1 MLILY
6 PWQGNHKLL
15 LSHYQPRP
23 SILRMIRSAHWT
35 VLAIKD
41 CVLGLGRDSC
51 RYSGF
56 FNALRRECPRPWP
69 RLEIVS
75 RSVVKLCSASLHLIG
90 ASLGRI
96 GFCGCGGG

>member
-51 RYSGF
+51 RSSGF
-56 FNALRRECPRPWP
+56 FQVPCDRNARDNGQA
-69 RLEIVS
+69 S
-75 RSVVKLCSASLHLIG
+75 KL
-90 ASLGRI
+90 
-96 GFCGCGGG
+96 